1 MKISELQKIL
11 EHYKKE
17 NGDLEVRLVIDT
29 HNGEEYNEL
38 SSNCIDTT
46 QVYDEEEFNNLV
58 NNMGLTEQQA
68 FDNLKE
74 RKLAI
79 TYLDIY
85 TYIKR

>member
-17 NGDLEVRLVIDT
+17 NGDLEVRLTAETRFSEQHEILDCDAINTNV
-29 HNGEEYNEL
+29 
-38 SSNCIDTT
+38 
-46 QVYDEEEFNNLV
+46 VYDETEFNNLV
-58 NNMGLTEQQA
+58 INRGLTEQQA

-79 TYLDIY
+79 VFLDIY
-85 TYIKR
+85 TYIKG